1 MNGSLPGDP
10 DTGDAVCQTQTD
22 RFSLRRFVVVE
33 DREIKEW
40 GKVGAGNIP
49 EWG

>member
-1 MNGSLPGDP
+1 MNGSLPEDP
-10 DTGDAVCQTQTD
+10 DAGDAVCQTQTD

-33 DREIKEW
+33 GREIKLC